1 MKTWWQGL
9 SGDARYV
16 LLLIPAVLALVA
28 LLVWLYSGGG
38 SLRQYEVTLGDGTR
52 ATCVVV
58 QGVRAAG
65 VTCIPHIVVG
75 EDEAVDAEEDKP

>member
-9 SGDARYV
+9 SNDARHV

-28 LLVWLYSGGG
+28 LLAWLYSGD
-38 SLRQYEVTLGDGTR
+38 SLRQYEVTLGDGTK

-58 QGVRAAG
+58 QGVRSAG
-65 VTCIPHIVVG
+65 VTCIPHVVLG
-75 EDEAVDAEEDKP
+75 PDAEGE